1 MVTEADYEDYA
12 VFCIAPSLIWASP
25 VQGSS
30 YAQKGADTST
40 YSQNDDLENSVKT
53 FSSQFKA
60 GDFVQILGTKV
71 TGTLVE
77 YFATTGYW
85 VIKTSPGCS
94 VDREYQPE
102 TRLRL
107 K

>member
-25 VQGSS
+25 LQGSS
-30 YAQKGADTST
+30 CAQKGADTST

-71 TGTLVE
+71 TGRLVE
-77 YFATTGYW
+77 YFETTDYW

-94 VDREYQPE
+94 VGREYQPE